1 MTEKLTTEDLTITAL
16 KAHKEVDPNGLD
28 IHSPGA
34 KVDHGKVYADSILA
48 GFPRALWGVCEVGT
62 FGANKYSLNGWQSVD
77 AGIRRYREAAA
88 RHRLKRQMGE
98 EVDPDSG
105 LPHEYHE
112 AWNVLAALEL
122 TLRANEQAG

>member
-1 MTEKLTTEDLTITAL
+1 M
-16 KAHKEVDPNGLD
+16 EVDPNGID

-34 KVDHGKVYADSILA
+34 KVDYGKVYADSILA
-48 GFPRALWGVCEVGT
+48 GFPRALWGIAEVGT
-62 FGANKYSLNGWQSVD
+62 FGANKYSMGGWQSVED
-77 AGIRRYREAAA
+77 GERRYREAAG

-98 EVDPDSG
+98 LVDKDSG

-122 TLRANEQAG
+122 KLRAEEK